1 MENSLVL
8 QWLGLCAFTAKDPGS
23 IPSWETKISQP
34 AQCGQKKIFFFFI
47 TQIERAKEKSVLKKK
62 KNPGRTTSLYKM
74 AQTQFSLLL
83 STKCN
88 YKPWK

>member
-34 AQCGQKKIFFFFI
+34 AQCDKKKFFFFFI
-47 TQIERAKEKSVLKKK
+47 TQIERAKDKSVLKKK
-62 KNPGRTTSLYKM
+62 KKSRENYQSVQDDTDPILPASLH
-74 AQTQFSLLL
+74 QV
-83 STKCN
+83 
-88 YKPWK
+88 